1 MNVEIIKRVGQ
12 LGVERRN
19 VVHRGSQIIINHKI
33 VGLASLNKNVDKK
46 KLYFVQHIKKNVNKK
61 RCFDNI

>member
-1 MNVEIIKRVGQ
+1 MYVKIIKGVGQ

-46 KLYFVQHIKKNVNKK
+46 KTIFCTTYKEK
-61 RCFDNI
+61 RE